1 MRSMG
6 SVRQASFRLMLRSR
20 TEGILAEMVVRICRN
35 GVLLHSAEDR
45 LIRQQG
51 IVLPSGKFQA
61 ANESGR
67 LHRAKDTARLNA
79 GRRARQDWPS
89 APTARHQLA
98 GDRSTN
104 RRPRQAGPTYAEK
117 DR

>member
-51 IVLPSGKFQA
+51 IVLPSGKFRA
-61 ANESGR
+61 ANESAR
-67 LHRAKDTARLNA
+67 LHRAKGTARQNA
-79 GRRARQDWPS
+79 GPHARQDWPS
-89 APTARHQLA
+89 TDDILWRAIDRQIDDPGRQDQLMQKRI
-98 GDRSTN
+98 DS
-104 RRPRQAGPTYAEK
+104 
-117 DR
+117 D